1 MIGDYIRARIREHL
15 AMIDILG
22 WFWTSAILVISL
34 GTVLLLIAI
43 YNSLVRLRQTVRQGV
58 ADIDAQL
65 RQRHDLIP
73 NLVEAV
79 KGYAGHEAATL
90 EAVISAR
97 NTAAREEP
105 SSASEQKLRVALD
118 NLLALGEAY
127 PDLKASGNFQSLQ
140 NELADVEDKLAAAR
154 RALNAATARFNA
166 ARESFPA
173 VLFAGLLGF
182 GEADFNRLDDSEKG
196 TVDQTP
202 KIAF

>member
-1 MIGDYIRARIREHL
+1 
-15 AMIDILG
+15 MIDSLG
-22 WFWTSAILVISL
+22 WFWTSAILLISL
-34 GTVLLLIAI
+34 GIVLLLIGI
-43 YNSLVRLRQTVRQGV
+43 YNNLVRLRQSVRQGV

-79 KGYAGHEAATL
+79 KGYAGHEVATL

-97 NTAAREEP
+97 NAAAKVEP
-105 SSASEQKLRVALD
+105 SSASEQQLRVALD

-140 NELADVEDKLAAAR
+140 NELADVEDKLAASR
-154 RALNAATARFNA
+154 RARNAAAARFNS

-182 GEADFNRLDDSEKG
+182 GEADFNRLDDSDKG
-196 TVDQTP
+196 SIDRVP